1 MKAIS
6 RLSAKIHSHK
16 SEKSAGEDMESK
28 MKCILIIGGTS
39 GIGEAFARRF
49 HAIGKKVVVAGRR
62 AERLHVLANELQGLE
77 TFQVCTS

>member
-16 SEKSAGEDMESK
+16 SDSAGDNMESK

-62 AERLHVLANELQGLE
+62 AERLKVLANELQGLE